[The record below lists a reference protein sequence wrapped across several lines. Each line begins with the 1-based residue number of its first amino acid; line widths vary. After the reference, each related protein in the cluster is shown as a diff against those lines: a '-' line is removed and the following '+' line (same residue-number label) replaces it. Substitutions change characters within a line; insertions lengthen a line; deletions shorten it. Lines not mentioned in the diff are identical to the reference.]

1 MTTANRAHLRDHCL
15 APERVDAPFDPA
27 GRYGRMFDLPALECD
42 EGMLH
47 RIGAAG
53 GFCDGGDCE
62 GDATI
67 EAGWPFFGQY
77 VAHDL
82 TADRSPLRSHAD
94 LGSLRNMR
102 APRANLES
110 LYGGGPGGSPYLF
123 QRDDPAKLLEDDGDV
138 PRNREGLALVG
149 DPRNDVHVFMSQ
161 MQVAFIR
168 AHNLI
173 VDRLREDGAA
183 DGDVF
188 DEARRSLTWHY
199 QWLIVNEFLP
209 SLAGSD
215 LVAGL
220 LADGPRF
227 YRPDGAQFIPVE
239 FADAAYRY
247 GHSQIRQLYRLQHD
261 GPLLPVFPDLI
272 GFGPIAGRSID
283 WSLLFDVPGSEPAQR
298 AKPIDGQL
306 PRSLIEL
313 PQAITGA
320 TDDDAYRS
328 LAARDLERGQGTGL
342 PAGEDVAQVLGADV
356 LGEEEIGLRTYG
368 WVGKTPLWLY
378 ILRESSARH
387 SGDRLGEV
395 GGRICGEVLYGVIAR
410 DPESYVAL
418 DADWQPTLPARE
430 RQFRLRDLL
439 VPA

>member
-1 MTTANRAHLRDHCL
+1 MTTANRVHLRDHCL

-123 QRDDPAKLLEDDGDV
+123 QRDDPAKL
-138 PRNREGLALVG
+138 
-149 DPRNDVHVFMSQ
+149 
-161 MQVAFIR
+161 
-168 AHNLI
+168 
-173 VDRLREDGAA
+173 REDGAA

-227 YRPDGAQFIPVE
+227 YRPDGAPFIPVE

>member
-1 MTTANRAHLRDHCL
+1 L
-15 APERVDAPFDPA
+15 
-27 GRYGRMFDLPALECD
+27 
-42 EGMLH
+42 LH
-47 RIGAAG
+47 RLGAAG

-82 TADRSPLRSHAD
+82 TADRSPLRTHAD

-110 LYGGGPGGSPYLF
+110 LYGGGPAGSPYLY
-123 QRDDPAKLLEDDGDV
+123 QRDEPAKLLEDEGDV

-173 VDRLREDGAA
+173 VDRLREDGARE
-183 DGDVF
+183 GEVF
-188 DEARRSLTWHY
+188 DEARRSLSWHY
-199 QWLIVNEFLP
+199 QWLIINEFLP
-209 SLAGSD
+209 SLVGSE
-215 LVAGL
+215 LVAEL
-220 LADGPRF
+220 LADGPRV
-227 YRPDGAQFIPVE
+227 YRPEGAPYIPVE

-272 GFGPIAGRSID
+272 GFGPIAGRSVD
-283 WSLLFDVPGSEPAQR
+283 WALMFDVPGRQPAQR
-298 AKPIDGQL
+298 AKPIDGQI

-313 PQAITGA
+313 PHAITGA
-320 TDDDAYRS
+320 VDDDAYRS

-342 PAGEDVAQVLGADV
+342 PAGEDVAHLLGADV
-356 LGEEEIGLRTYG
+356 LDEEEIGLQKHG
-368 WVGKTPLWLY
+368 WTGKTPLWL
-378 ILRESSARH
+378 
-387 SGDRLGEV
+387 
-395 GGRICGEVLYGVIAR
+395 
-410 DPESYVAL
+410 
-418 DADWQPTLPARE
+418 
-430 RQFRLRDLL
+430 
-439 VPA
+439 